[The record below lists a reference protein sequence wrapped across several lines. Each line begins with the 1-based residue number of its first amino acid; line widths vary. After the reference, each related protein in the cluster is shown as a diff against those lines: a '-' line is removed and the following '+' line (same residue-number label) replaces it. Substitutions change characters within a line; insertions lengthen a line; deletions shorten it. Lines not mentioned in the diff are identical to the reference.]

1 LDQEG
6 DTVSVHRRASTRG
19 NRYDVRFRTPDGAH
33 RKRTFRT
40 RREADAFEAQ
50 QRADMSR
57 GSWLD
62 PRDAE
67 RTFDEV
73 ARHWLERDVAKRS
86 STLGREETILRVH
99 ILPTLSGRRL
109 RTIRQPDVQ
118 ALVNSWV
125 VVSKPRTVRRH
136 YGVLRAVLAYAV
148 ECDYLGRTPCRGIR
162 LPEVKPLDRPQL
174 SAEQVVALAEAM
186 GADLGAMV
194 YLGAILGLRW
204 GECAGL
210 RVARLDLEDR
220 RLTVAEQLTR
230 GTHGVH
236 FFGEP
241 KSHASRRTL
250 AMPEALADMLS
261 ELLHRRPLTTA
272 KGDALLFTAPGGEPL
287 RYEHWRRRHWLPA
300 CDTTGLAGVTFH
312 DLRRANATGLL
323 AEGVDVRTAQARL
336 GHSDPRM
343 TLAIYAQATSE
354 GDHRAADALGARFL
368 GPRATRAM
376 DAP

>member
-1 LDQEG
+1 M
-6 DTVSVHRRASTRG
+6 SVHRRAGARG
-19 NRYDVRFRTPDGAH
+19 NRYDVRFRTPDGEH

-50 QRADMSR
+50 QRADLSR

-67 RTFDEV
+67 RTFGEV

-99 ILPTLSGRRL
+99 ILPTLAGRRL

-118 ALVNSWV
+118 ALVNSWTV
-125 VVSKPRTVRRH
+125 LSKPRTVRRH

-148 ECDYLGRTPCRGIR
+148 ECDYLARTPCRGVK
-162 LPEVKPLDRPQL
+162 LPEVAPLDRPQL
-174 SAEQVVALAEAM
+174 TPGQVVALADAM
-186 GADLGAMV
+186 GTDLGPMV

-210 RVARLDLEDR
+210 RVGRIDLEER
-220 RLTVAEQLTR
+220 RLVVAEQLTR
-230 GTHGVH
+230 GKYGVH

-241 KSHASRRTL
+241 KSHAGRRTL
-250 AMPEALADMLS
+250 AMPEALVSILA
-261 ELLHRRPLTTA
+261 ELLAYRGLTQA
-272 KGDALLFTAPGGEPL
+272 DSDALVFTTPGGQPL
-287 RYEHWRRRHWLPA
+287 RYEHWRRRRWMSA
-300 CDTTGLAGVTFH
+300 CEAAGVVGVTFH

-343 TLAIYAQATSE
+343 TLAIYAQATTE
-354 GDHRAADALGARFL
+354 GDRRAADVLGARFL
-368 GPRATRAM
+368 GATESRAI

>member
-1 LDQEG
+1 M
-6 DTVSVHRRASTRG
+6 SVHRRAGARG

-40 RREADAFEAQ
+40 RREADAFDAQ

-67 RTFDEV
+67 RCFGEV
-73 ARHWLERDVAKRS
+73 AGAWLDRDVAKRS

-99 ILPTLSGRRL
+99 ILPTLARRRL
-109 RTIRQPDVQ
+109 RTIRQADVQ
-118 ALVNSWV
+118 ALVNAWSV
-125 VVSKPRTVRRH
+125 ASKPRTVRRH
-136 YGVLRAVLAYAV
+136 YGVLRAVLGYAV
-148 ECDYLGRTPCRGIR
+148 ECDYLARMPCRGIK
-162 LPEVKPLDRPQL
+162 LPEITPLDRPQL
-174 SAEQVVALAEAM
+174 TADQVVALAD
-186 GADLGAMV
+186 GLGPDLGPMV

-210 RVARLDLEDR
+210 RVRRIDLEER

-230 GTHGVH
+230 GKHGVH
-236 FFGEP
+236 FFGAP
-241 KSHASRRTL
+241 KSHAGRRTL
-250 AMPEALADMLS
+250 AMPEALVDILAAVLRDRGLTIAD
-261 ELLHRRPLTTA
+261 A
-272 KGDALLFTAPGGEPL
+272 DALVFTTPGGEPL
-287 RYEHWRRRHWLPA
+287 RYEHWRRRRWLHA
-300 CDTTGLAGVTFH
+300 CDVAGVAGVTFH

-354 GDHRAADALGARFL
+354 GDRRAADALGARFL
-368 GPRATRAM
+368 GPTPSRAI